1 MHQINTLHILNL
13 YKVICQLN
21 LIKAAKTITETEM
34 RQNKKNLKCLKYPA
48 SEIPLSFGSQQKI
61 YVLQAVVFCHELK
74 GTNKQEY
81 DVRGKAGD
89 CLTSQKYMT

>member
-48 SEIPLSFGSQQKI
+48 SEIPLSFGS
-61 YVLQAVVFCHELK
+61 
-74 GTNKQEY
+74 
-81 DVRGKAGD
+81 
-89 CLTSQKYMT
+89 